1 MVGRSYTCSLRFQGH
16 KQQFFFRAFVASW
29 LFLSV
34 DWDAAAS
41 ALQLLVQSTLVFLH
55 QFARITWYGQ
65 PTGCA
70 TQWGLT
76 SSNPQA
82 DYRRVSGIAVSYWCC
97 ESTVQPRAYAAKLRR
112 RSEEHTLFQG
122 EVVFRSGEAFPD
134 WSEGLLRAR
143 GAQKGVAFN
152 FAACNCCQQNPLVTY
167 LILLGNTPGDSRG
180 VQTVLWSMVYGHWL
194 QWVVASRMAPLNH
207 RDCWVAAS

>member
-1 MVGRSYTCSLRFQGH
+1 MHDRYVFRAINNII
-16 KQQFFFRAFVASW
+16 FFRACVASW
-29 LFLSV
+29 LFPSV
-34 DWDAAAS
+34 DWDAAAF
-41 ALQLLVQSTLVFLH
+41 ALQLPVQSTLVFLH

-76 SSNPQA
+76 
-82 DYRRVSGIAVSYWCC
+82 YRRVSGVTVSYWCC

-112 RSEEHTLFQG
+112 RSEEYTLFQG

-143 GAQKGVAFN
+143 GSQKGVAFN

-207 RDCWVAAS
+207 GDC